1 MVSKLRIVWK
11 QTVVEDEDDVGVVDG
26 VTSVGG
32 RVQNPTA
39 SSSYQ
44 ATRGAHPDG

>member
-11 QTVVEDEDDVGVVDG
+11 QTVVEDEDVGVVDG

-39 SSSYQ
+39 SRSYQ